1 MKNFLRINIFLAG
14 LLIVFACSNSP
25 ATSTGGGSASSSSS
39 TGGGA
44 ITNEL
49 FAIFSDTVTN
59 SAGLTWSTNSGSSD
73 YWLNSWA
80 APDGATVYE
89 LISGTSPA
97 GDGNEYLK
105 LYIKEGSW
113 GGGITF
119 ALSNTTL
126 GYDMSRFTNGYLV
139 FSIAVP
145 TNNTGYPIIAIER
158 QEYSGP
164 NHRGSQITLTDGS
177 YGFQKDGNIH
187 TVVIPISHFIQATTD
202 EGLHGRMQASD
213 FTNVGTFFQL
223 RGQST
228 GGGNLTN
235 VVLDNIYWYR

>member
-1 MKNFLRINIFLAG
+1 MKNFLRINILLAG
-14 LLIVFACSNSP
+14 LLIAFSCSNSP
-25 ATSTGGGSASSSSS
+25 ANSTGGGSASSSSS
-39 TGGGA
+39 TSGGVV
-44 ITNEL
+44 TNEL
-49 FAIFSDTVTN
+49 FGIFSDTVSN
-59 SAGLTWSTNSGSSD
+59 SDGLTWSTNSGVSD

-80 APDGATVYE
+80 ASDGATVYE

-97 GDGNEYLK
+97 GDGNNYLR
-105 LYIKEGSW
+105 LYVKEGAY

-139 FSIAVP
+139 FSIAMP
-145 TNNTGYPIIAIER
+145 SYSADPIIAIER

-164 NHRGSQITLTDGS
+164 NHRGSQILLTNGA

-187 TVVIPISHFIQATTD
+187 EVVIPISAFIQATTD